1 MSKFKT
7 TGNNHFKNNAKH
19 NTKHAPVDGREDN
32 RGNWEGSLFQRGK
45 EKIDEQCIKT
55 DCPTGSFDPYNIP
68 FLMNPKLRVPSE
80 SLDSQIGKLPLEVK
94 SVIKKF
100 HYDLYS

>member
-1 MSKFKT
+1 MSKYKA
-7 TGNNHFKNNAKH
+7 TGYNNFKNNKH
-19 NTKHAPVDGREDN
+19 NTKQVPVDGREDN

-68 FLMNPKLRVPSE
+68 YLMNPKLSREEELLSKRNNK
-80 SLDSQIGKLPLEVK
+80 QKL
-94 SVIKKF
+94 KKEK
-100 HYDLYS
+100 